1 MLKRKIGGN
10 LYIID
15 QREKYSMISSWTEYL
30 CIEKNNNDDFE
41 LSVRGASILEEA
53 NQFFDVSKQEYILP
67 SMINGNSVYGM
78 SDGVVFGE
86 PLEIIDDIAS
96 PISLNSRNIGQAF
109 DWLEIINWKSEDVLQ
124 SISDIVLN
132 KNI

>member
-1 MLKRKIGGN
+1 MRKIGEN

-30 CIEKNNNDDFE
+30 CIEKKFYNDFE